1 MLVVGLLIFI
11 GLMFA
16 GVPIWLTMVVSG
28 TFLTI
33 FLQGLPPTTIPLL
46 LFSSL
51 DSFVLLAV
59 PFFLLGGNIMA
70 FCGPSKY
77 IFRAIEGYFGHI
89 PGGLPFAT
97 VVSCM
102 VYAAITGSTTA
113 TIVAIGTIAIPPMI
127 AAGYPK
133 SFCTGL
139 MANSATIGQMIP
151 PSVYMILYGA
161 MVQEDVGVLFISG
174 VIPGLIIGFAM
185 AFLAAYIAVKQKFK
199 LPPRAS
205 KEVRR
210 KALVRGLPAIL
221 MPVLVLGGIY
231 TGIFTPTEAAGI
243 SCVYSFAIAAFYYR
257 ELTWQNF
264 KQAVTSSVAATSMI
278 FMIVASVI
286 LYAGPLTF
294 AGIPQAITNTI
305 IGYGMSAD
313 MVLVLIVIGLAGVR
327 MLSGPFTDHVPD
339 DSRGFAGPEAF
350 QHQPGPFQRPLHPR
364 HADRPGHAPVRDQP
378 LHRERGLPGI
388 HSERDPGSLAL
399 PPPHDRS
406 PAALHPGPLAEHVS
420 AQPDP
425 SHAVT

>member
-1 MLVVGLLIFI
+1 MLITGLLIFI
-11 GLMFA
+11 GLMA
-16 GVPIWLTMVVSG
+16 LGVPIWLTMAVSG

-70 FCGPSKY
+70 YCGPSRY
-77 IFRAIEGYFGHI
+77 IFTAIENYVGHI

-127 AAGYPK
+127 KAGYPK

-139 MANSATIGQMIP
+139 MANSATIGQLIP

-161 MVQEDVGVLFISG
+161 MVQEDVGLLFLSG

-185 AFLAAYIAVKQKFK
+185 AFLSAYIAVKKNFS
-199 LPPRAS
+199 LPPPAS
-205 KEVRR
+205 PEVRR
-210 KALVRGLPAIL
+210 KALIKGSPAIL
-221 MPVLVLGGIY
+221 MPVIVLGGIY
-231 TGIFTPTEAAGI
+231 SGVFTPTEAAGV
-243 SCVYSFAIAAFYYR
+243 SCAYSFAIAAFFYR
-257 ELTWQNF
+257 ELTWENF
-264 KQAVTSSVAATSMI
+264 KMAVSASVAATSMI

-305 IGYGMSAD
+305 VGYG
-313 MVLVLIVIGLAGVR
+313 VGQTTVLILIVCIWLVFGMFLDPLPIMYLTIPVVLPVLKHFGINLIHFNVLCIICMQIAQVTPPFGISLFTVSGVFQETVPNVIRGAWPYLLL
-327 MLSGPFTDHVPD
+327 MILSLPLFILVPWL
-339 DSRGFAGPEAF
+339 STFLPSLI
-350 QHQPGPFQRPLHPR
+350 RP
-364 HADRPGHAPVRDQP
+364 
-378 LHRERGLPGI
+378 
-388 HSERDPGSLAL
+388 
-399 PPPHDRS
+399 
-406 PAALHPGPLAEHVS
+406 
-420 AQPDP
+420 
-425 SHAVT
+425 

>member
-11 GLMFA
+11 GLMA
-16 GVPIWLTMVVSG
+16 TGVPIWLTMVVSG

-33 FLQGLPPTTIPLL
+33 FFQGLPPTTIPLL

-77 IFRAIEGYFGHI
+77 IFHAIESYFGHI

-151 PSVYMILYGA
+151 PSVYMILFGA

-185 AFLAAYIAVKQKFK
+185 AFLAGYIAVKQKFK
-199 LPPRAS
+199 LPPRAP

-210 KALVRGLPAIL
+210 KALVRGLPAMV
-221 MPVLVLGGIY
+221 MPVIVLGGIY
-231 TGIFTPTEAAGI
+231 SGVFTPTEAAGV

-257 ELTWQNF
+257 ELTWENF

-305 IGYGMSAD
+305 IGYGVSAD
-313 MVLVLIVIGLAGVR
+313 VVLVLIVSVWLVFGCFLDPLPIMYLTIPVVLPALKHFNINLVHFNVLCILAMQIAQVTPPFGISLFTVSGVFQESIPNVIRGAWPYLLLMIGLLPLFILVPW
-327 MLSGPFTDHVPD
+327 LSTFLP
-339 DSRGFAGPEAF
+339 SLI
-350 QHQPGPFQRPLHPR
+350 RPMP
-364 HADRPGHAPVRDQP
+364 
-378 LHRERGLPGI
+378 
-388 HSERDPGSLAL
+388 
-399 PPPHDRS
+399 
-406 PAALHPGPLAEHVS
+406 
-420 AQPDP
+420 
-425 SHAVT
+425 